1 MSKKL
6 WGCFLLHL
14 RGAGSAVAQETHGQT
29 RGNMAENRAYARFV
43 AKCATAGCLEFHD
56 AGVLLGRKSSTFHA
70 PNLQATAPG
79 AREKISSG
87 ARGPETGDTCKRRC
101 TAEWQ
106 L

>member
-1 MSKKL
+1 MSKRL

-14 RGAGSAVAQETHGQT
+14 HAGSAVASETHGQT
-29 RGNMAENRAYARFV
+29 RENMAENRAYARFI

-56 AGVLLGRKSSTFHA
+56 AGVLLGRKA
-70 PNLQATAPG
+70 PPNLQATASG

-87 ARGPETGDTCKRRC
+87 ARGPETGDTCKRRWR
-101 TAEWQ
+101 AEWR